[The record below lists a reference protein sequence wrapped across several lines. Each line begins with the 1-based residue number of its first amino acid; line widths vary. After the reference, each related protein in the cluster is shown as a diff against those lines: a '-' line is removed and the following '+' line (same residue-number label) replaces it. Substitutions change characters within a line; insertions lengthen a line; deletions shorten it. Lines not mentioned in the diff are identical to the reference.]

1 VVYPI
6 GIVAWWIRKK
16 FKVKYLISEHW
27 TGYFESDP
35 NKLTIFQKY
44 ISKKAIS
51 KAEFIL
57 PVSND
62 LAKEMKLI
70 FENDNYEV
78 VPNVIDTSIFT
89 PLKNFTPKK
98 TQFVHISSFDDSQ
111 KNITGILKAIKKL
124 SETNLDFEFTF
135 ISDGEIIPFVEY
147 AKRIGIPSH
156 LINFQTQK
164 TTEEIAQILQK
175 SACLVMF
182 SNYETF
188 SIVIAEALACGVPV
202 IATQVGGLG
211 NELTEKEGITIQSG
225 NEAELIDAMKHII
238 YKTIVF
244 NQIDLTNFAAQFSYE
259 KVNLKLNS
267 IYDSIINK

>member
-1 VVYPI
+1 
-6 GIVAWWIRKK
+6 
-16 FKVKYLISEHW
+16 
-27 TGYFESDP
+27 
-35 NKLTIFQKY
+35 
-44 ISKKAIS
+44 
-51 KAEFIL
+51 
-57 PVSND
+57 
-62 LAKEMKLI
+62 MKLV

-89 PLKNFTPKK
+89 PLENFTPEKA
-98 TQFVHISSFDDSQ
+98 QFVHISSFDDSQ
-111 KNITGILKAIKKL
+111 KNITGILKALKKL

-135 ISDGEIIPFVEY
+135 ISDGEILPFIES
-147 AKRIGIPSH
+147 AKSLDIPSH
-156 LINFQTQK
+156 LINFQSKK
-164 TTEEIAQILQK
+164 TTEKIAQILQK

-202 IATQVGGLG
+202 IATKVGGLG

-238 YKTIVF
+238 CKTIVF

-267 IYDSIINK
+267 IYDTIINK